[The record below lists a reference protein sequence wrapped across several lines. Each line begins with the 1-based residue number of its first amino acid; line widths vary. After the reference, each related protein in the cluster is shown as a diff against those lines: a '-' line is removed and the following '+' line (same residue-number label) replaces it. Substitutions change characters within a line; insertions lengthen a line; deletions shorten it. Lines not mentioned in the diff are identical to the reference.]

1 MKENMSDTTTTP
13 VTDSTA
19 TADVASATTTATV
32 TAAVTAAVVTA
43 VADAPVA
50 QASEPTVVDAP
61 VAASGTVA
69 MNASSTVGSGTTE
82 PAAPAVSL
90 DERLADTKL
99 KSLGVDQFSPECQ
112 KLITQILTTGSSL
125 AAGTLTEV
133 LTYVVN
139 MSPKRAQTQD
149 TAGAEQ
155 VRFYRVMQ
163 YIYDQAP
170 ADFQLF
176 FATFLRIVYESRNAN
191 GAFHPMYA
199 FRALPS
205 INLGPDD
212 RRAFQNLMH
221 LYGTLCDAS
230 TRIQS
235 LKQIDLIAAL
245 KYGLKENGRQR
256 ILSFFTA

>member
-1 MKENMSDTTTTP
+1 MKETMSDTEISTP
-13 VTDSTA
+13 
-19 TADVASATTTATV
+19 
-32 TAAVTAAVVTA
+32 AVVSMSAAVVS
-43 VADAPVA
+43 APA
-50 QASEPTVVDAP
+50 PTT
-61 VAASGTVA
+61 GTVA
-69 MNASSTVGSGTTE
+69 MSADAAVGSGATA

-90 DERLADTKL
+90 NTRLADNKL
-99 KSLGVDQFSPECQ
+99 KALGIDAFSPECQ
-112 KLITQILTTGSSL
+112 ELITQILSTGSSL
-125 AAGTLTEV
+125 AGGTLTEV

-139 MSPKRAQTQD
+139 MSPKRAQTQE

-155 VRFYRVMQ
+155 VRLYRVMQ

-212 RRAFQNLMH
+212 RKAFQNLMH
-221 LYGTLCDAS
+221 LYGTLCDTS

-245 KYGLKENGRQR
+245 KYGLKESGRQR